1 MFGKEAEEFKSDQFL
16 HTVGRSSRFFVLSEG
31 PEDKSLDQLLREGLK

>member
-1 MFGKEAEEFKSDQFL
+1 MFGKEAKEYKSDQFL
-16 HTVGRSSRFFVLSEG
+16 HKVGRSSRFFALGER